1 MNKLRAGF
9 GRVNVTPMLGI
20 PVSGYY
26 KPRHAEGMLDELEIN
41 ALALSCDDDAVVL
54 LSMDNCGINQKLI
67 DRFVKQI
74 CEATGLPKEAVLIHA
89 THTHTGPYLG
99 GSGVTDEEGA
109 TFERAQEQLIVEYT
123 QHVSRK
129 MADAAVLALADRK
142 SAKMGYAVGSAPNI
156 AFVRRFRMK
165 DGSIQTNPGVNNPNI
180 LAPIGDVDE
189 RVNVV
194 RFDQEG
200 GKSLVLVNF
209 GDHPDTVGGNLIS
222 ADWPGFLRRTVEQ
235 ALDNTR
241 CIFCNGA
248 QGDVNHVNVHPK
260 AGDFNDMFMDFDDVS
275 RGYGHARYMGRVV
288 AGAVLQVYDKVA
300 YTDVESIR
308 YARKTIRIPSQMPK
322 PEDMEEAHR
331 INDLHNA
338 GKDAELP
345 YKGMMLTTVVAEAAR
360 MVRLEHGPESFPM
373 YLSAVAVG
381 NVALAGIPGE
391 PFTGIGRDIKKAPG
405 WDLVMPMCLT
415 NGSEGYFPMQEAYD
429 EGGYESRSSIFAAGV
444 AEQIIAESTAQ
455 LDTLRSGGGLC

>member
-1 MNKLRAGF
+1 MNRLQAGF
-9 GRVNVTPMLGI
+9 SRVDVTPMLGI
-20 PVSGYY
+20 PIRGYY
-26 KPRHAEGMLDELEIN
+26 KPRFAEGILDNLEIN
-41 ALALSCDDDAVVL
+41 ALALSCGEDTVVL
-54 LSMDNCGINQKLI
+54 LSMDNCYVNQMLT
-67 DRFVKQI
+67 DRFIEGISQ
-74 CEATGLPKEAVLIHA
+74 ATGLPAEAILIHG
-89 THTHTGPYLG
+89 THTHTGPSLAAPAG
-99 GSGVTDEEGA
+99 GLR
-109 TFERAQEQLIVEYT
+109 FEDGENALVLEYT
-123 QHVSRK
+123 QTVARK

-142 SAKMGYAVGSAPNI
+142 PAKMGYAVGTAPNI

-200 GKSLVLVNF
+200 GNSLVLVNF

-241 CIFCNGA
+241 CIFFNGA

-260 AGDFNDMFMDFDDVS
+260 GGDLNDMFIDFDDVS

-308 YARKTIRIPSQMPK
+308 YARKTIHIPSQMPK
-322 PEDMEEAHR
+322 PEDMAEARR

-360 MVRLEHGPESFPM
+360 MIRLEHGPESFPM
-373 YLSAVAVG
+373 YLSTVAVG

-391 PFTGIGRDIKKAPG
+391 PFTGIGRGIKEARG

-415 NGSEGYFPMQEAYD
+415 NGSWGYFPMQEAYD
-429 EGGYESRSSIFAAGV
+429 EGGYESRSSSFAAGV
-444 AEQIIAESTAQ
+444 AEKIIAESTAL
-455 LDTLRSGGGLC
+455 LDTLR